1 MTHSPP
7 ARHRDIKVLD
17 ETLHLGKV
25 VLGVVQ
31 GELGEDA
38 GGAGLGQQA
47 GNGGVPRGVEL
58 EAAVQGGHGVGGA
71 VRLGLDKLLEFQLS
85 LRYFWAKLIQPC

>member
-1 MTHSPP
+1 MNFLQLYIGTHLVPLVELCEYDG
-7 ARHRDIKVLD
+7 AALVAQELLD
-17 ETLHLGKV
+17 
-25 VLGVVQ
+25 
-31 GELGEDA
+31 
-38 GGAGLGQQA
+38 GGTPL
-47 GNGGVPRGVEL
+47 GVEL